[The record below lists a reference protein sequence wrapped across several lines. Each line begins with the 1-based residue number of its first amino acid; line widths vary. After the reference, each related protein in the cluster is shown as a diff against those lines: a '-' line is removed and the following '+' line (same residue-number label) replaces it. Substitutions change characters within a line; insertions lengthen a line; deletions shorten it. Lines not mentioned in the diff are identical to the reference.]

1 MGGVLMDQF
10 YIVFEDTTMWYGKF
24 LKKGFGHCSVFK
36 KVSDDKYIFI
46 DPFTSYVGVYLV
58 NPELLHH
65 KLLTANVLYLE
76 KDLTNLK
83 RKSKLIVPL
92 TCVSVVCEVLGVEKS
107 TYTPFQLYQH
117 LLLNGAVSTL
127 IN

>member
-1 MGGVLMDQF
+1 MVDQF
-10 YIVFEDTTMWYGKF
+10 YIVFENTTMWYGKF

-36 KVSDDKYIFI
+36 KVSEDKYIFI

-58 NPELLHH
+58 KPELLHH
-65 KLLTANVLYLE
+65 KMLTANVLYLE

-92 TCVSVVCEVLGVEKS
+92 TCVSVVCELLGVEES
-107 TYTPFQLYQH
+107 TYTPFQLHQH
-117 LLLNGAVSTL
+117 LLRNGAIPTL
-127 IN
+127 C